1 MPQPPYAA
9 RVTNFL
15 RDANNGITAPSAI
28 GTDAELNALINVIN
42 QVVLRLR
49 GITTSS
55 GTLVNF
61 AQATSQALAGTQD
74 ITATAAQT
82 AFVTTIAYVAAFNSS
97 NVFVFVNNIKL
108 ATSAVTV
115 ANSGGFLQV
124 TIAAQSVGTI
134 VTIAAFESGA
144 GLLSR
149 LQTIS
154 ATDGASLIA
163 INDAG
168 GFFTAV
174 QVEAALQEEATARVA
189 LATGVGNTADL
200 IRRTGTVPFTAA
212 QSMGGFKLTNVADG
226 VAAQDAVTVNQFNAY
241 TAVWNALQTYYMR
254 LDGTTPMAAAL
265 PMGTNK
271 ITGLGAGTVS
281 TDAVNKG
288 QIDLK
293 LSLDGSLPMTGPLA
307 MGANKVTGLAAG
319 TADTDAV
326 NVLQARSLTA
336 SFATLVAYQAAG
348 TFAFIV
354 PAGITK
360 ISAEGFGGGGGG
372 MASAPAGQLG
382 GGGGAYVKAVLTV
395 TAGESLTVRVGAGGT
410 GGGAP
415 TSGGNS
421 TVERGATVLV
431 SAGGGANG
439 NTAGGVG
446 AGGTYTFDA
455 SVSGFGLSGM
465 AGEASYSD
473 NDGTGHIGDGHGGH
487 CPRGGFG
494 GKGYTTGSGGGGSTY
509 ANGTAPGGGGG
520 RGDGV
525 GAGSGAAGAVLIS
538 Y

>member
-9 RVTNFL
+9 RVTNNL
-15 RDANNGITAPSAI
+15 RDANNGIASPTAL
-28 GTDAELNALINVIN
+28 GTDSELNALINVVN

-61 AQATSQALAGTQD
+61 AQSTSQALAGAQD

-97 NVFVFVNNIKL
+97 NVLVFVNNVKL
-108 ATSAVTV
+108 ATSAITV
-115 ANSGGFLQV
+115 ANFGGFLQV
-124 TIAAQSVGTI
+124 TVAAQSAGNI

-154 ATDGASLIA
+154 ATDGASLLA

-168 GFFTAV
+168 GFFVAV

-226 VAAQDAVTVNQFNAY
+226 VSAQDAVTVNQFNAY

-307 MGANKVTGLAAG
+307 MGAQKIPGLAVG

-326 NVLQARSLTA
+326 NVLQAKTLTA
-336 SFATLVAYQAAG
+336 AFATRAQYTIAG
-348 TFAFIV
+348 TGGFLV
-354 PAGITK
+354 PAGINK
-360 ISAEGFGGGGGG
+360 IKARIWGGGGGG
-372 MASAPAGQLG
+372 ATLPNATTGYG
-382 GGGGAYVKAVLTV
+382 GGGGAYAEATLAV
-395 TAGESLTVRVGAGGT
+395 TAGTTLTTIVGAGG
-410 GGGAP
+410 ALS
-415 TSGGNS
+415 TSGGD
-421 TVERGATVLV
+421 TQILLGATSLMR
-431 SAGGGANG
+431 ANG
-439 NTAGGVG
+439 GVRG
-446 AGGTYTFDA
+446 DTTGLGGTYSFDA
-455 SVSGFGLSGM
+455 SVIGFGINGGKGGETRYDNTNGDAQRGGYGGSASHGGSGGIM
-465 AGEASYSD
+465 GYTGGNGSAGEA
-473 NDGTGHIGDGHGGH
+473 
-487 CPRGGFG
+487 P
-494 GKGYTTGSGGGGSTY
+494 GGGGSTSY
-509 ANGTAPGGGGG
+509 ALGFA
-520 RGDGV
+520 
-525 GAGSGAAGAVLIS
+525 GAAGRCEIE

>member
-1 MPQPPYAA
+1 MSQPPYAA

-15 RDANNGITAPSAI
+15 RDANNGVTAPSAI
-28 GTDAELNALINVIN
+28 GTDAELNALINVVN

-82 AFVTTIAYVAAFNSS
+82 VFVTTIAYTAAFTSA
-97 NVFVFVNNIKL
+97 NVWVLVNNVKL

-115 ANSGGFLQV
+115 ANAAGFLQV
-124 TIAAQSVGTI
+124 TIAAQSVGNI

-154 ATDGASLIA
+154 ATDGASLLA

-168 GFFTAV
+168 GFFVAV
-174 QVEAALQEEATARVA
+174 QVEAALQEEATARLA

-226 VAAQDAVTVNQFNAY
+226 VSAQDAVTVNQFNAY
-241 TAVWNALQTYYMR
+241 TAVWNALQAYFMR

-307 MGANKVTGLAAG
+307 MGSQRITGLANPVAETDALNLATARTIVAAFSSRAQFATAG
-319 TADTDAV
+319 T
-326 NVLQARSLTA
+326 TA
-336 SFATLVAYQAAG
+336 WV
-348 TFAFIV
+348 V
-354 PAGITK
+354 PAGVTK
-360 ISAEGFGGGGGG
+360 AKVRAWGAGGGG
-372 MASAPAGQLG
+372 ASLPNATVGYG
-382 GGGGAYVKAVLTV
+382 GGGGAYTEATITV
-395 TAGESLTVRVGAGGT
+395 VPAESLTIITGAGGALSST
-410 GGGAP
+410 
-415 TSGGNS
+415 GGNS
-421 TVERGATVLV
+421 QVLRGATSLIL
-431 SAGGGANG
+431 ANG
-439 NTAGGVG
+439 GVRG
-446 AGGTYTFDA
+446 DTTGLGGTYAFDA
-455 SVSGFGLSGM
+455 SVTGFGINGGKGGETRYDNSNGDAQRGAYGGSASHGGSGGIM
-465 AGEASYSD
+465 GYAGGSGSAGEA
-473 NDGTGHIGDGHGGH
+473 
-487 CPRGGFG
+487 P
-494 GKGYTTGSGGGGSTY
+494 GGGGSTSY
-509 ANGTAPGGGGG
+509 TLGFA
-520 RGDGV
+520 
-525 GAGSGAAGAVLIS
+525 GAAGRVEVE

>member
-28 GTDAELNALINVIN
+28 GTDAELNALINVVN

-74 ITATAAQT
+74 LTATAAQT
-82 AFVTTIAYVAAFNSS
+82 AFVTTIAHVAAFNSS
-97 NVFVFVNNIKL
+97 NVFVFVNNVKL

-124 TIAAQSVGTI
+124 TLAAQSAGTI

-307 MGANKVTGLAAG
+307 MGAQKITGLAAG
-319 TADTDAV
+319 VADTDAV
-326 NVLQARSLTA
+326 NLIQAKTLTA
-336 SFATLVAYQAAG
+336 AFSTRVSYPTAG
-348 TFAFIV
+348 TFAFAV
-354 PAGITK
+354 PAGVTK
-360 ISAEGFGGGGGG
+360 VKARVWGGGGGG
-372 MASAPAGQLG
+372 WAMPNATTGYG
-382 GGGGAYVKAVLTV
+382 GGGGAYGEATLTIAAGTTLTV
-395 TAGESLTVRVGAGGT
+395 IVGAGGALVT
-410 GGGAP
+410 DGGD
-415 TSGGNS
+415 SQ
-421 TVERGATVLV
+421 VLNV
-431 SAGGGANG
+431 ALSLIRANG
-439 NTAGGVG
+439 GKRGDTTGL
-446 AGGTYTFDA
+446 GGTYVFA
-455 SVSGFGLSGM
+455 GSVSGLGING
-465 AGEASYSD
+465 
-473 NDGTGHIGDGHGGH
+473 GTGGAHRFDNTNGDAQPSTAWGGAS
-487 CPRGGFG
+487 PQG
-494 GKGYTTGSGGGGSTY
+494 GSGGGTNYRAVPGE
-509 ANGTAPGGGGG
+509 APGGGGG
-520 RGDGV
+520 SSYTLGT
-525 GAGSGAAGAVLIS
+525 AGAAGRCELE

>member
-28 GTDAELNALINVIN
+28 GTDAELNALINVVN

-61 AQATSQALAGTQD
+61 AQATSQALAGTQN

-124 TIAAQSVGTI
+124 TLAAQSAGTI

-293 LSLDGSLPMTGPLA
+293 LNLDGSLPMTGPLA

-326 NVLQARSLTA
+326 NVLQARTLTA
-336 SFATLVAYQAAG
+336 SFSTRAQYAAAG
-348 TFAFIV
+348 TTPFIV
-354 PAGITK
+354 PAGVSK
-360 ISAEGFGGGGGG
+360 VKVRLWGGGGGG
-372 MASAPAGQLG
+372 GVPGNAATLFG
-382 GGGGAYVKAVLTV
+382 GGGGAYAEATLTV
-395 TAGESLTVRVGAGGT
+395 TAGESLTVIVGAGGAPAAV
-410 GGGAP
+410 GGD
-415 TSGGNS
+415 SI
-421 TVERGATVLV
+421 VQRGATVLMR
-431 SAGGGANG
+431 ANG
-439 NTAGGVG
+439 GTQGSTTGV
-446 AGGTYTFDA
+446 GGTYTFDA
-455 SVSGFGLSGM
+455 SVIGFGIG
-465 AGEASYSD
+465 G
-473 NDGTGHIGDGHGGH
+473 GDGGVSLTNSGDSDVQGQAAGGASP
-487 CPRGGFG
+487 CGGPG
-494 GKGYTTGSGGGGSTY
+494 GRIGRIGGGGG
-509 ANGTAPGGGGG
+509 GTGGSVGQAPGGGGSSQIG
-520 RGDGV
+520 LGWG
-525 GAGSGAAGAVLIS
+525 GAAGRAELE